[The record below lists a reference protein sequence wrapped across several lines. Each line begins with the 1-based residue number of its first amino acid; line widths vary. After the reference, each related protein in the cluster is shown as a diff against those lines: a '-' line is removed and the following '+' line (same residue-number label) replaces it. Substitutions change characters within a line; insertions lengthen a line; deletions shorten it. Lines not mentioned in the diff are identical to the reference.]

1 LDNLVMIE
9 KAMNDYERAIK
20 KEKKIRKLNMLQCT
34 NTVNTGIES
43 SAQCNATDV
52 SGTSSLIYTGCT
64 GIKSSAQCNAT
75 GGTPLQNKPIITNTE
90 LDIDTGIDNIHD
102 TNTVISTQPN
112 QSPQIPS
119 VTAGKKITHNLFST
133 LDKKSKI
140 KGRKKKEFTK
150 TNRSI
155 LKYTCTKIVNFD

>member
-1 LDNLVMIE
+1 MAYSRYIGLRLCD
-9 KAMNDYERAIK
+9 
-20 KEKKIRKLNMLQCT
+20 
-34 NTVNTGIES
+34 TV
-43 SAQCNATDV
+43 
-52 SGTSSLIYTGCT
+52 CT

-75 GGTPLQNKPIITNTE
+75 GGTPLQNNPIISNTE
-90 LDIDTGIDNIHD
+90 LDIDIDTIPD

-112 QSPQIPS
+112 QSSQIPL